1 MPETISTT
9 GPADQDGRACGYS
22 RCDRRIA
29 YTGAG
34 RPREYCG
41 PPDRVWEDGKTCKAK
56 AAEDRRGAQ
65 AAGLDGAL
73 ALYAAAA
80 GPVLEATSAVQ
91 TDLAALAAAL
101 GAHTRHATTIRD
113 GALMRIGEA
122 EREAAEALAQAAQ
135 AEAGREREARKAAAA
150 VAVAD
155 KDTAVEARRVAERL
169 ARDAEAER
177 ERQVNDAWHRVVEHE
192 GRRTAAEQ
200 KAADQTAAA
209 THALALQQKEF
220 ERAETLAKSNR
231 ELEKT
236 HRAELAQVREDAAGQ
251 LAAARIEH
259 ADELRRIRQ
268 EAADQVTAEQVRAEQ
283 VSVELATV
291 REQAEA
297 LQADLADFRQAHAA
311 ELAAARSATEAVR
324 EALQHERTQRAA
336 AEAALRNISRTDR
349 P

>member
-1 MPETISTT
+1 MTETTSTT

-41 PPDRVWEDGKTCKAK
+41 PPERVWEDGKTCKAK
-56 AAEDRRGAQ
+56 AAEERRGAQ

-73 ALYAAAA
+73 ALYAVAA

-91 TDLAALAAAL
+91 TDLAALATAL

-113 GALMRIGEA
+113 TTLVRIGEA
-122 EREAAEALAQAAQ
+122 EREATEALAQAAQ
-135 AEAGREREARKAAAA
+135 AEAGRERAVRQAAA
-150 VAVAD
+150 AVAD

-177 ERQVNDAWHRVVEHE
+177 ERQVGDAWMRVVEHE
-192 GRRTAAEQ
+192 GRRAAAEQ

-209 THALALQQKEF
+209 AHALSLQQKEF
-220 ERAETLAKSNR
+220 ERAEALAKSNR

-236 HRAELAQVREDAAGQ
+236 HRAELAQVREEAAGQ
-251 LAAARIEH
+251 LAAVRAEH
-259 ADELRRIRQ
+259 ADELRRVRQ
-268 EAADQVTAEQVRAEQ
+268 EAADQVAAEQMRAEQVRA
-283 VSVELATV
+283 ELATV
-291 REQAEA
+291 REQADA
-297 LQADLADFRQAHAA
+297 LQADLADFRQAHAV
-311 ELAAARSATEAVR
+311 EMAAARSATEAVR
-324 EALQHERTQRAA
+324 EALAHERTQRAA
-336 AEAALRNISRTDR
+336 AEAALRTTDKTGR
-349 P
+349 S